1 MDCKD
6 FKNTVADLFDKE
18 VAPNVKAE
26 CEKHISQCS
35 ECREY
40 YEELLTTAELL
51 RPRHS
56 PVLKRENIA
65 ANTRKSTTFYKVAAM
80 LVGAIFLSG
89 IAYATIRVLSPMKTV
104 ESTSKEPKMLKAYF
118 VSDECKNKI
127 IRERG
132 DAIIVN
138 WIKGT
143 WVQNG
148 ENSFVEEH
156 PTNKYGYIFP
166 LKYYTIMLDGIRLD
180 IHNLPKLPASALKKL
195 EVRNT
200 GENLGEVHLITT
212 PILVPADV
220 KGNINPELTILLT
233 GKPPKDSGTKT
244 SIWTRGGIYEGFS
257 WKNYSSTSWWASQ
270 YWNIG
275 VQLEE
280 VAIRKDHR
288 VRVNVCRGVSQ
299 EHINR
304 IKKLMQENGITN
316 YEIVNQK

>member
-6 FKNTVADLFDKE
+6 FKNTVVDLFDKE

-26 CEKHISQCS
+26 CEKHISQCA

-40 YEELLTTAELL
+40 YEKLLTTAELL

-56 PVLKRENIA
+56 PVLKREKIM
-65 ANTRKSTTFYKVAAM
+65 ANARKTTTFYKVAAM

-89 IAYATIRVLSPMKTV
+89 IAYATIRVLSPQKTT
-104 ESTSKEPKMLKAYF
+104 EKEEQRMLRAYF
-118 VSDECKNKI
+118 VSPNEKKKFI
-127 IRERG
+127 KERG

-138 WIKGT
+138 WTKGT

-156 PTNKYGYIFP
+156 PTNIYGYIFP
-166 LKYYTIMLDGIRLD
+166 LKYYTVKLDGIKLD
-180 IHNLPKLPASALKKL
+180 IHSLPNLPASVLKKL
-195 EVRNT
+195 EVRQT
-200 GENLGEVHLITT
+200 SENLGEVHLITT
-212 PILVPADV
+212 PVFVPADV

-233 GKPPKDSGTKT
+233 GKPPKGAIMRT
-244 SIWTRGGIYEGFS
+244 SIYTQQGIHDNFN
-257 WKNYSSTSWWASQ
+257 WKNYLYTSWTSEIE
-270 YWNIG
+270 NIG
-275 VQLEE
+275 MQLEE
-280 VAIRKDHR
+280 VAIRKDHH

-304 IKKLMQENGITN
+304 IKKLMQEKGITN
-316 YEIVNQK
+316 YELANQK

>member
-104 ESTSKEPKMLKAYF
+104 ESTSKEQKMLIPYF
-118 VSDECKNKI
+118 VSDECKNKF

-132 DAIIVN
+132 DAIVVY
-138 WIKGT
+138 WTKGT

-156 PTNKYGYIFP
+156 PTNKYGYSFHVN
-166 LKYYTIMLDGIRLD
+166 TSTVMLDGQKLD
-180 IHNLPKLPASALKKL
+180 IHNLPNLPASALRKMEIIRKEDHL
-195 EVRNT
+195 FVY
-200 GENLGEVHLITT
+200 LITT
-212 PILVPADV
+212 PTLVPTNV

-233 GKPPKDSGTKT
+233 GKPPKDSRTKT
-244 SIWTRGGIYEGFS
+244 SIWIREGIYEGFN
-257 WKNYSSTSWWASQ
+257 WKNYSSTSWTSEIE
-270 YWNIG
+270 NIG

-280 VAIRKDHR
+280 IAIRKDHH

-304 IKKLMQENGITN
+304 IKKLMQEKGITN
-316 YEIVNQK
+316 YELVNQK